1 MIYFDHNST
10 TPLSDR
16 AKQAMLEFMNA
27 EPTNASS
34 IHSFGRKAK
43 MVLED
48 GRKLIAG
55 NMSADKNYNLL
66 FCASGTEANNLVLK
80 NFYQDQIFIS
90 NIEHV
95 SVLDHIK
102 YCPSIKTINVDLH
115 GKLDLEHLED
125 SLKKAGKERILLS
138 VIYANNEP
146 GVLQEMSAITSLAK
160 QYGAFVHS
168 DFSQVPGKLQCNLD
182 ETDLD
187 FVTISAH
194 KFGGPIGIAGLLY
207 KKNLHLIPQII
218 GGGQEKGL
226 RSGTENIL
234 GVVGMAAA
242 SYNENIKKDIELI
255 GDLRQYLE
263 SKIKAICPQVKIA
276 SQKAP
281 RLCNTSMIVM
291 PNIESQLQ
299 IVSFDLKGVAVSS
312 GSACSSG
319 KIGYSHVLQA
329 LGFSQQ
335 DSRCAIR
342 VSLASSNSRDEV
354 DFFCQVWQEI
364 FENNLNKK

>member
-1 MIYFDHNST
+1 M
-10 TPLSDR
+10 
-16 AKQAMLEFMNA
+16 
-27 EPTNASS
+27 
-34 IHSFGRKAK
+34 
-43 MVLED
+43 
-48 GRKLIAG
+48 
-55 NMSADKNYNLL
+55 
-66 FCASGTEANNLVLK
+66 
-80 NFYQDQIFIS
+80 
-90 NIEHV
+90 
-95 SVLDHIK
+95 
-102 YCPSIKTINVDLH
+102 
-115 GKLDLEHLED
+115 
-125 SLKKAGKERILLS
+125 
-138 VIYANNEP
+138 
-146 GVLQEMSAITSLAK
+146 
-160 QYGAFVHS
+160 
-168 DFSQVPGKLQCNLD
+168 
-182 ETDLD
+182 
-187 FVTISAH
+187 
-194 KFGGPIGIAGLLY
+194 
-207 KKNLHLIPQII
+207 HLIPQII

-319 KIGYSHVLQA
+319 KIGSSHVLQA

-342 VSLASSNSRDEV
+342 VSLASSNTRDEV

-364 FENNLNKK
+364 F